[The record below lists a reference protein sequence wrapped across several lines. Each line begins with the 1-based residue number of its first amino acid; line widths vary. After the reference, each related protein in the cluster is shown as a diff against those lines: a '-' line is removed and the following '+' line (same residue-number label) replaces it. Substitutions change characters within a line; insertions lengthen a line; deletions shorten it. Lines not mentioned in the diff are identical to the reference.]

1 MINNIKK
8 IGCGC
13 FTIGTLPSN
22 YLESL
27 TYEEQLL
34 FLLNRI
40 ENDIVPNLDDL
51 INQFNKLDINFDEVN
66 KKISDLQNSF
76 SVLQAQMNNLETKIY
91 NQVDIKLQN
100 QYNEIVNL
108 MNQYQTL
115 FNTNLQ
121 TTKDDLEKQIENI
134 ELGNVIAY
142 DPTTG
147 TTENV
152 STVIQNVYD
161 ALRNNSITC
170 SEFDA
175 LELTA
180 TSYDEKEI
188 SAYNFD
194 VNGKTFLGV

>member
-1 MINNIKK
+1 MISNIKK

-51 INQFNKLDINFDEVN
+51 INQFNNLDINFDEVN

-76 SVLQAQMNNLETKIY
+76 SVLQAQINNLETKIY

-121 TTKDDLEKQIENI
+121 TTKDELEKQFENI

-180 TSYDEKEI
+180 TNYDEKEI
-188 SAYNFD
+188 SAYN
-194 VNGKTFLGV
+194 